1 MSKVYLSKSNAS
13 NFEVYSLVKKKLQEM
28 GHQIVEFSGGV
39 YSPKPMLE
47 CEYLFIVPP
56 ERVIGSPTS
65 NGRRNFNFDDHSN
78 VGTYELGRGQ
88 SDQVKTWM
96 LEKGLTDDTD
106 QSDPDDEQEGESYD
120 ISDAKKRKSIIILK
134 EISIDDKG
142 KTHLYC
148 DNIKDLVVDK
158 VNWKDEWGH
167 TDPCEM
173 NLCVESFFPEPDPT
187 SVMSWTSNSLPAKT
201 GKPLLATC
209 SVYNII

>member
-39 YSPKPMLE
+39 YSPEPMLA

-56 ERVIGSPTS
+56 ERIIGAPTS
-65 NGRRNFNFDDHSN
+65 KGARNFNFDDHSSC
-78 VGTYELGRGQ
+78 GTYELGRGQ
-88 SDQVKTWM
+88 AEQIKTWM
-96 LEKGLTDDTD
+96 LKKGLTDEED
-106 QSDPDDEQEGESYD
+106 QEAEAGTEVYEM
-120 ISDAKKRKSIIILK
+120 IDAEKRKSIIILK
-134 EISIDDKG
+134 EISIDISG

-148 DNIKDLVVDK
+148 DTISDLVVDK
-158 VNWKDEWGH
+158 VSWKDEWGH
-167 TDPCEM
+167 PDPFGEY
-173 NLCVESFFPEPDPT
+173 LCVESFFPEPEPSST
-187 SVMSWTSNSLPAKT
+187 KSWTSNSLPAKT